1 MRLFLFLPPFLSMLL
16 VGCSAQ
22 KEGMSAA
29 EIASEPSSSLSE
41 AAPFTIVALRV
52 DSDSLVAE
60 LRYGGGFRAHE
71 FTLISDGA
79 ATKSL
84 PRQQPL
90 RITHNAN
97 GDMGKALI
105 TARHAFDL
113 KRFQDPTQDV
123 VHLSIVGWTKRID
136 YTYTP

>member
-1 MRLFLFLPPFLSMLL
+1 MRLFLFLTPFLSMVL

-22 KEGMSAA
+22 KEGTSAA
-29 EIASEPSSSLSE
+29 ETASGPSPNMS
-41 AAPFTIVALRV
+41 ATAPFTIVALHV

-60 LRYGGGFRAHE
+60 LRYGGGFRPHE

-113 KRFQDPTQDV
+113 KRFQDPTQDLLR
-123 VHLSIVGWTKRID
+123 LSVDGWPERID